1 MKPPAN
7 QPKDQLYTSVEIVL
21 DNAPEDTEIAARLE
35 KLVWTD
41 ADFNRGRDLLSR
53 AMDLEAKTSA
63 ALGIQKRATSRL
75 SDSVAA
81 VIAAYM
87 YLVITC
93 RDVLADTD
101 AGEAL
106 GVAKPRVNYN
116 SFGPWRQQAARFF
129 STALDDPVVWA
140 AIEGVGF
147 ERADFEAVRD
157 QVEQAADLNADQA
170 RERSTYQSL
179 SERLKATREE
189 LRAWYGQFV
198 RRARRALRDDPQ
210 KLETLGVTA

>member
-1 MKPPAN
+1 MKPPTN
-7 QPKDQLYTSVEIVL
+7 QPKDQLYTSIEIVL
-21 DNAPEDTEIAARLE
+21 DNAPDDADVVASLE
-35 KLVWTD
+35 RLVWTG
-41 ADFNRGRDLLSR
+41 ADFDRGRALLVE
-53 AMDLEAKTSA
+53 AMELEAKTSA
-63 ALGIQKRATSRL
+63 ALGFQKRATARL
-75 SDSVAA
+75 SELVTAA
-81 VIAAYM
+81 NAAYVD
-87 YLVITC
+87 LVITC

-106 GVAKPRVNYN
+106 DVAKPRVNAR
-116 SFGPWRQQAARFF
+116 SFGAWRQQAARFF

-140 AIEGVGF
+140 EIEGVGF
-147 ERADFEAVRD
+147 DRADFEAVRQ